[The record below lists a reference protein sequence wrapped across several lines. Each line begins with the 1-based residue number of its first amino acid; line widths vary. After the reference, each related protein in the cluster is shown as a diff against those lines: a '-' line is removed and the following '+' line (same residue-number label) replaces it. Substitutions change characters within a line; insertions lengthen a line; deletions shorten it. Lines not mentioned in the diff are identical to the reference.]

1 MDDSYAIRLAK
12 TKLRDAYNDGDVEG
26 VLSVFGDGY
35 SDMSAGLASF
45 YGPEA
50 RAVLKHRLKELFA
63 RYKTLLAVTII
74 SIRVNGPW
82 AFDWGWHQLTLTPKK
97 GGTPIIKR
105 TRYLEIW
112 QKDAQGQWRIYIYCD
127 NRDVSPQMPPG
138 EVLEEISGRR
148 TGVPRGSARS
158 RQSRIAGIV

>member
-12 TKLRDAYNDGDVEG
+12 TKLRDAYSEGDVDG
-26 VLSVFGDGY
+26 VLSVFGDAY

-63 RYKTLLAVTII
+63 TYKAQLAVTII

-82 AFDWGWHQLTLTPKK
+82 AFDWGWHQLTLTPKT
-97 GGTPIIKR
+97 GGTPII
-105 TRYLEIW
+105 TRSRCLEIW
-112 QKDAQGQWRIYIYCD
+112 QKDAEGQWKIAIYFD
-127 NRDVSPQMPPG
+127 NRDVPPQMPPG
-138 EVLEEISGRR
+138 DVLSEMLGGRSVVGR
-148 TGVPRGSARS
+148 SSARRRRS
-158 RQSRIAGIV
+158 KC